1 MRSPRAFSVAPM
13 LERTDRHF
21 RYLFRQISTR
31 ALLYTEMVV
40 DQAILRGDRKRLL
53 SHREEERPLAL
64 QIASRE
70 PKDAALAAR
79 LALPF
84 GFDEI
89 NLNVGCPSEKSQ
101 AMGIGAVLFR
111 EPERV
116 AAIVRAIHEE
126 TGVLPTVKHR
136 IGLDEDEGYAPL
148 ARFVE
153 RVAESGARVF
163 VVHARK
169 ALLSLSTRKN
179 REIPPL
185 RHDLV
190 HRLKRDFPELTI
202 VTNGG
207 IKTLD
212 EVLFHLEKVDGVMV
226 GRAAFEDPWRFAELD
241 ARVFGLARQPDR
253 CQVARA
259 MLAYLEDELEK
270 GTPGRAVLK
279 PLIPLFRGTRG
290 ARAWRRT
297 LTEGPPTPKTL
308 LAALAQV
315 ECA

>member
-21 RYLFRQISTR
+21 RYLFRQISER

-40 DQAILRGDRKRLL
+40 DRAILRGDRERLL
-53 SHREEERPLAL
+53 AHREEEHPLAL
-64 QIASRE
+64 QIAARE
-70 PKDAALAAR
+70 PEEAARAAR
-79 LALPF
+79 LALPY

-101 AMGIGAVLFR
+101 ALGIGAVLFR

-136 IGLDEDEGYAPL
+136 IGLDGDEGYTPL

-153 RVAESGARVF
+153 RVAESGAQVF

-169 ALLSLSTRKN
+169 ALLSLSTRRN

-190 HRLKRDFPELTI
+190 HRLKADFPELTI

-207 IKTLD
+207 IQTLD

-241 ARVFGLARQPDR
+241 ARVFGQSRRPDR

-259 MLAYLEDELEK
+259 MLAYLEEELNR

-308 LAALAQV
+308 LAALARV
-315 ECA
+315 ECP